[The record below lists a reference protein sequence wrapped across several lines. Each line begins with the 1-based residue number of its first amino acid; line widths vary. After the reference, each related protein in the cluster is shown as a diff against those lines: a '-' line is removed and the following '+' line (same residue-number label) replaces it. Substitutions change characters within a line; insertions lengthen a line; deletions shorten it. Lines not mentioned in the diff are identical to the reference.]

1 MLRYQVNSWKLNPLW
16 ISWRYPSTRSII
28 RFKRSP
34 TLAEIPQV
42 NSTPAANH
50 IWETIRWILFT
61 ANTMLRDT
69 SNSHLNMQPPWKVKM
84 VSIVWGPKPISR
96 TTAKNQDKITVSWA
110 ICPKSPDQFPNR
122 NLLRCQAPRWAIY
135 TSRVNRR
142 AINSIRISRAFL
154 PPECPPKSP
163 TWTSKTWWVSLRGS
177 PIKDITTVIMARE
190 TSRRTETRKVIW
202 YTFRER
208 KVPMTKAGL
217 KIPTAHFQARS
228 SSPIWMRQR
237 SRGKFILYLLVQEQL
252 INNWAPA
259 ETQRSKSTYPP
270 TWSKRVLTATPN
282 SRSKTWKCSRRLQFR
297 KRIRCTC
304 LARERSP
311 NLPKEAIW
319 KTGARGESKVSRGLC
334 RMRDK
339 PPRCTSSNSRY
350 KTASTS
356 KTVWCE
362 WAVTTLLSCQAKLAP
377 HSNQACRAT
386 GSTIS
391 KVSHQWAATKRVGK
405 AQDLWEPV

>member
-1 MLRYQVNSWKLNPLW
+1 MLRYQGSSSKQNPPW

-34 TLAEIPQV
+34 TLAETPQV
-42 NSTPAANH
+42 NSNH
-50 IWETIRWILFT
+50 IWEAIRWTLFT
-61 ANTMLRDT
+61 VNTMLRAT
-69 SNSHLNMQPPWKVKM
+69 SNSYLNMQPPWKFKM
-84 VSIVWGPKPISR
+84 VLIAWGPKPISR
-96 TTAKNQDKITVSWA
+96 AIAKNQDKITVRWA
-110 ICPKSPDQFPNR
+110 ICPRSPDQFPNR
-122 NLLRCQAPRWAIY
+122 NLLRCQALRWAIY

-177 PIKDITTVIMARE
+177 PIKDITIVIMARR

-208 KVPMTKAGL
+208 EVPMTKAGL
-217 KIPTAHFQARS
+217 TIPTAHFQARLS
-228 SSPIWMRQR
+228 SRIWMRQR
-237 SRGKFILYLLVQEQL
+237 SRGKFILYLLVQEQ
-252 INNWAPA
+252 ITNSRAPV

-270 TWSKRVLTATPN
+270 TWTKLASMATPN
-282 SRSKTWKCSRRLQFR
+282 SRSKTWKCSRHLQFR

-304 LARERSP
+304 LVREHSP
-311 NLPKEAIW
+311 SLPKEAQW
-319 KTGARGESKVSRGLC
+319 KTGARGESKASRGLC

-339 PPRCTSSNSRY
+339 LPRCTSSNSRY

-362 WAVTTLLSCQAKLAP
+362 WAVITLLSCQAKSAL
-377 HSNQACRAT
+377 HSNQACRAI

-391 KVSHQWAATKRVGK
+391 KASHQSAATKRVDK
-405 AQDLWEPV
+405 AQDKWEPV